1 MRLFNHFFLALL
13 LTLVYMFS
21 GSIYA
26 QSTGSISGTV
36 LDDADKSPIIG
47 AIIKIEG
54 TSKGTETDVNGDY
67 TFLNMSRVYTTC

>member
-13 LTLVYMFS
+13 LTFVRMFS

-36 LDDADKSPIIG
+36 TDDADKSPIVG
-47 AIIKIEG
+47 AVVKIEG
-54 TSKGTETDVNGDY
+54 TSRGA
-67 TFLNMSRVYTTC
+67 